1 MKRNALSV
9 IVPIALILTFS
20 VAFAMSHKAEERGKA
35 LFENPNFA
43 GGKKACNSCHPNGQ
57 GLSKAGSKADF
68 SIMGKK
74 QNSLEAAINFCI
86 VHANKGKAVAEDSK
100 EMQEMVS
107 FIKSLGPK
115 GSPGYG
121 TPGYGGKAPGY
132 GEKVPGYGGKA
143 PGYGEKK

>member
-57 GLSKAGSKADF
+57 GLSKAGSKAEF

-74 QNSLEAAINFCI
+74 QNSLEEAINFCI
-86 VHANKGKAVAEDSK
+86 VNANKGKAIAEDSK

-132 GEKVPGYGGKA
+132 GGKA